1 MLYEGLK
8 HTFEKLTY
16 LVQELIVKEY
26 FLFVEEVLKSK
37 NNLCREN
44 KNEWMNEFFQ
54 EWVKHK
60 STERFP
66 MDTAHMQELRGVFG
80 VQNQHRCWLRRW
92 NITMQTS
99 WGHFCPHSSDT
110 AFS

>member
-44 KNEWMNEFFQ
+44 KNE
-54 EWVKHK
+54 
-60 STERFP
+60 
-66 MDTAHMQELRGVFG
+66 
-80 VQNQHRCWLRRW
+80 
-92 NITMQTS
+92 
-99 WGHFCPHSSDT
+99 
-110 AFS
+110 